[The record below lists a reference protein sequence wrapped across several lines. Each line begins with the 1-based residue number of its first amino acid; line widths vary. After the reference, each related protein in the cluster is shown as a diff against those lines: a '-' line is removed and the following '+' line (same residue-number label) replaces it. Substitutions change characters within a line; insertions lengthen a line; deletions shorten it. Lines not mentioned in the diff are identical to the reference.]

1 MMENEKLNA
10 AGDGDSELSFEAL
23 TFGDANGDDRNGRQL
38 AKKKDKF
45 RKKPSKKEPFH
56 TPEGDREKSSSIY
69 ISTQDEKIDVQA
81 LLRKLE
87 QFGVVRG
94 YYFKEKQNFGIV
106 QFVEPSVVD
115 AVLEHFDSG
124 ELGFH
129 VTVERTS
136 RTKEAYA
143 SPHSFG
149 SIPATPASVPNT
161 PTIPSTPPPPEKPD
175 TILVLKNLPFTLKQD
190 QLHEILLSLSTTIP
204 QSISLHYDTAG
215 VFRGMAFIKY
225 RQLEDAIQVYE
236 LLNGMDVGG
245 RKVRVEYKRKPAG
258 NGKIEIPAE
267 WQEDDELRRLWEQ
280 LNDFKSDPNQMEWYY
295 PSNLTNMQ
303 KRNIYNMT
311 DKLKLVQCSSGDNEV
326 RVLYLRKTPI
336 STSHNNSINNNHSGY
351 GQLLPPRP
359 EHNNNNNNTYA
370 GMEASKS
377 GRAIE
382 IKGRR
387 PRHDSETVPVRP
399 GASSPRG
406 DGSRSSVGRNEGA
419 KTIASSAPADMNLD
433 WRGNQ
438 PSQAH
443 SFGNHNQFTHINS
456 AQQPSQQQQQ
466 QQLIAPMRQPKGPD
480 GSKGFGTSR
489 KPPARPTAS
498 LLGTTEV
505 SV

>member
-1 MMENEKLNA
+1 MMEHDKLNVNV
-10 AGDGDSELSFEAL
+10 AGDGDSDLSFEAL
-23 TFGDANGDDRNGRQL
+23 TFGDAHGDDKNGRQL

-45 RKKPSKKEPFH
+45 RKKPGKKEPFH

-115 AVLEHFDSG
+115 AVLESFDSG

-129 VTVERTS
+129 ISVERTS
-136 RTKEAYA
+136 RTKETHA

-149 SIPATPASVPNT
+149 SMPATPASVPNAST
-161 PTIPSTPPPPEKPD
+161 LIPSTPPPEKPD

-204 QSISLHYDTAG
+204 QSISLHYDNAG

-245 RKVRVEYKRKPAG
+245 RKVRVEYKRKPAN

-267 WQEDDELRRLWEQ
+267 WQEDEELRRLWEQ
-280 LNDFKSDPNQMEWYY
+280 LNDFKNDHNQNEWYY
-295 PSNLTNMQ
+295 PPNLTNNQ

-311 DKLKLVQCSSGDNEV
+311 DKLKLVQCSTGDNEV
-326 RVLYLRKTPI
+326 RILYLRKTPI
-336 STSHNNSINNNHSGY
+336 STNHNNSISNNHSGY
-351 GQLLPPRP
+351 NQLASPA
-359 EHNNNNNNTYA
+359 YS
-370 GMEASKS
+370 GMEVSKS
-377 GRAIE
+377 GRSIE

-387 PRHDSETVPVRP
+387 PRHDSDNVPVRP
-399 GASSPRG
+399 GASSPR

-433 WRGNQ
+433 WRGAQ
-438 PSQAH
+438 PAQAH
-443 SFGNHNQFTHINS
+443 SYGNHHQFTHVGS
-456 AQQPSQQQQQ
+456 AQPQLQQQPQ

-489 KPPARPTAS
+489 KPSARATAS